1 MITTNDMY
9 EWIRIDGMSFKVSKE
24 TLRLAAEACKR
35 VAPPPEEWIPRVAA
49 EVATLTD

>member
-9 EWIRIDGMSFKVSKE
+9 EWIKIDGVSFKVPKK

-35 VAPPPEEWIPRVAA
+35 VAPPQEEWIPRVAA
-49 EVATLTD
+49 EVAKLTD